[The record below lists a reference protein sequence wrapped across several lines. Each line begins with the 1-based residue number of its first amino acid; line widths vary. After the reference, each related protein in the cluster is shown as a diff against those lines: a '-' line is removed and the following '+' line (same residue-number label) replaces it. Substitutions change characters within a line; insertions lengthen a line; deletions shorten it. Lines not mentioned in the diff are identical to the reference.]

1 MDKKQIKNLV
11 NDANSCLNSK
21 FDVEKVSKGFEFFL
35 EKINSIGV
43 KKENKPIAA
52 TATPPA
58 VEPKITDLK
67 KAEEQVKL
75 FWRDKNKSLEKVY
88 GKGNVW
94 TNRGY

>member
-35 EKINSIGV
+35 EKINSIV
-43 KKENKPIAA
+43 PITVA